1 MLKCILFDLDGT
13 LVNSLTVTFNGFNHA
28 FQKFGGKF
36 HSPEEIMA
44 HFGPGEREIFGKVL
58 GDKYGEPARDAY
70 FEYTRGRLH
79 EAPLFPGISE
89 ILDECRERGLKLGI
103 VTGRGRESTQ
113 FILEHLGIS
122 DRFGCILTH
131 DDLSSSKPSPEG
143 ILRALE
149 ILDEK
154 PENAVY
160 VGDMWMDIRAA
171 RRAGCRALSAGWD
184 IMHNIAL
191 VEAEVPDAWFA
202 TPSDF
207 LSYLAAGMRGYSPK
221 KGPIRL

>member
-13 LVNSLTVTFNGFNHA
+13 LVNSLTVTFDGFNHA
-28 FQKFGGKF
+28 FQKFGGKL

-58 GDKYGEPARDAY
+58 GDEFGEPAQAAY
-70 FEYTRGRLH
+70 FEYTRERLH

-89 ILDECRERGLKLGI
+89 VLTECRSRGLKLGI
-103 VTGRGRESTQ
+103 VTGRGRESTK
-113 FILEHLGIS
+113 FILDHLGIY
-122 DRFGCILTH
+122 DQFGCVLTH

-149 ILDEK
+149 ILGEK
-154 PENAVY
+154 PEDAVY

-171 RRAGCRALSAGWD
+171 KRAGCRALSAGWD

-191 VEAEVPDAWFA
+191 VEVEKPDVWFA
-202 TPSDF
+202 TPADF
-207 LSYLAAGMRGYSPK
+207 LSYLAAGMRGIPAR
-221 KGPIRL
+221 KGSIRL